1 MIVETA
7 GLRPDQRI
15 LNMGPQHPSMHGVLR
30 LVVTLEGESVT
41 DVRPDIGYLHRSTEW
56 IGERRTYAQFVPY
69 TDRLDYVSGTSNNL
83 AYVLAVEKLAGIE
96 VPPRATYIRMLLAE
110 LNRIASHLIW
120 LGTFALDLGAWSVF
134 LYCFREREYI
144 LDILE
149 ECTGAR
155 LTYSWFRIG
164 GVPDDLPPAFVRRT
178 RKFLRL
184 MPGRLDENDTLLTGN
199 RIFRA
204 RTEGVGILDPQAAI
218 SYGASGPVLR
228 GSGVEFDVRR
238 AEPYAAYDKLDFRV
252 PTHPSGDCLGRYLV
266 RIEEMRQSN
275 RIVRQCVEWLRAHP
289 GPVIT
294 ANHKVAPPSRVEM
307 KSNME
312 ELIHHFKLFTEGI
325 HVPPGETYAAVEH
338 PKGEF
343 GVYFVSDGANKPY
356 RMKLR
361 VAGFPHLAAMDEL
374 ARGHMIADAVAII
387 GTLDIVF
394 GEIDR

>member
-266 RIEEMRQSN
+266 RIEEMRQSL
-275 RIVRQCVEWLRAHP
+275 RLIEQCLEGLPEGDVLVKIPRSF
-289 GPVIT
+289 
-294 ANHKVAPPSRVEM
+294 KPPAGEAYSRVE
-307 KSNME
+307 SPR
-312 ELIHHFKLFTEGI
+312 GD
-325 HVPPGETYAAVEH
+325 
-338 PKGEF
+338 F
-343 GVYFVSDGANKPY
+343 GVYIVSDGSPKPA
-356 RMKLR
+356 RLR
-361 VAGFPHLAAMDEL
+361 LRAPSFCNLAALPAMAQGL
-374 ARGHMIADAVAII
+374 KIADIVAIVGSI
-387 GTLDIVF
+387 DIVL
-394 GEIDR
+394 GEVDR